1 TRGDGALAL
10 AWIDISTGT
19 FRVAETSP
27 DRLFADVMRVDPREL
42 VVADSAFHDE
52 ELRPVFDLVGKAVT
66 PQPATLFDSAAAEA
80 RIQRYFNVATLDGF
94 GQFSRS
100 ELSAISGAIAY
111 IEKTQISERPPLM
124 RPEREHEG
132 GTLFIDPATRA
143 SLELARTMSG
153 NRDGSLLKAVDR
165 TVTGGGARLLAERL
179 TAPLTNPKEI
189 ALRLDSVS
197 WFLSEPSLCEAMRA
211 ELKGV
216 PDMPRAL
223 SRLAVGRGGPRD
235 LGSLARGFE
244 AAHTIA
250 NLLESALLP
259 DELAHARDA
268 VSAMPAIF
276 TAHLDRALADELP
289 LLKRDGGF
297 VRAGYNAELDE
308 MRALR
313 DQSRR
318 VIAGLQADYIE
329 ETGIKSLKI
338 KHNNVLGYFIEVTA
352 NNAGAMTD
360 TDEAK
365 GRFIHRQTMANA
377 MRFTTTE
384 LAELES
390 KIANAADR
398 ALSIELAVFEE
409 LTAEAVSHADSIR
422 AAASALAVF
431 DVSAALAVLAEE
443 QGYCRPQVDDSLSFN
458 IVAGRHPVVEQAL

>member
-1 TRGDGALAL
+1 
-10 AWIDISTGT
+10 
-19 FRVAETSP
+19 
-27 DRLFADVMRVDPREL
+27 
-42 VVADSAFHDE
+42 
-52 ELRPVFDLVGKAVT
+52 
-66 PQPATLFDSAAAEA
+66 
-80 RIQRYFNVATLDGF
+80 
-94 GQFSRS
+94 
-100 ELSAISGAIAY
+100 
-111 IEKTQISERPPLM
+111 
-124 RPEREHEG
+124 
-132 GTLFIDPATRA
+132 
-143 SLELARTMSG
+143 MSG

-197 WFLSEPSLCEAMRA
+197 WFLSEQSLCEAMRA
-211 ELKGV
+211 ELRGV
-216 PDMPRAL
+216 PDMPRGL

-244 AAHTIA
+244 AAHVIA
-250 NLLESALLP
+250 SLLESALLP

-297 VRAGYNAELDE
+297 VRGGYNSELDE

-318 VIAGLQADYIE
+318 VIAGLQANYIE

-365 GRFIHRQTMANA
+365 SRFIHRQTMANA

-458 IVAGRHPVVEQAL
+458 IVAGRHPVVEQALRRQAANPFVANDCDLAASRRRQWRDLASDRPEHGR